1 MIEEVKKVLNE
12 TQEHMDAALE
22 HLERQLTQIRAG
34 KASPAM
40 LDGVMVTY
48 YGNLTPLSQVAN
60 VSALD
65 ARTLMIKPWER
76 NMIQEVEKGIFAA
89 NIGLTPQNDGET
101 IRLNIPPTTEE
112 RRRDL
117 VKQSKSEGEHAKVSV
132 RNIRKHAN
140 ETMKKLHKDG
150 LSDDLFKKSEID
162 IQKLTDDYIVKIDKH
177 IAAKETEIMHV

>member
-12 TQEHMDAALE
+12 TQEHMDAALD